1 MLGVR
6 VPPGL
11 PIHPINRAEGL
22 MKSAVQF
29 LHEVKGELSKVVW
42 PKFDEL
48 IGSTIIVLVLVTI
61 FAIYLGVLDFGLSQ
75 VAQYI
80 FKTYSL

>member
-1 MLGVR
+1 
-6 VPPGL
+6 
-11 PIHPINRAEGL
+11 

-29 LHEVKGELSKVVW
+29 LHEVKGELSKVAW
-42 PKFDEL
+42 PKLDEL

-61 FAIYLGVLDFGLSQ
+61 FAIYLGVLDFRLSQ
-75 VAQYI
+75 LAQYI

>member
-1 MLGVR
+1 
-6 VPPGL
+6 
-11 PIHPINRAEGL
+11 

-29 LHEVKGELSKVVW
+29 LHEVKGELSKVAW
-42 PKFDEL
+42 PKLDEL

-75 VAQYI
+75 LAQYI

>member
-1 MLGVR
+1 
-6 VPPGL
+6 
-11 PIHPINRAEGL
+11 

-29 LHEVKGELSKVVW
+29 LHEVKGELSKVAW

-48 IGSTIIVLVLVTI
+48 IGSTIIVLVLVTA

-75 VAQYI
+75 LAQYI